1 MEEHSLYQRVAAVL
15 EQWGDVLAV
24 FMIILFALLAGMVAS
39 RVMARLAQR
48 TDPTRHV
55 WVHGFLAGASGP
67 LKTLIWVLGLAGA
80 ARLLVEHDVSSM
92 LAAVLPTAP
101 MVAVIAVVTWYFLKV
116 CTQVQENLVARARAR
131 RHELDPTATDA
142 IGKLVRASIVLTAAL
157 TVMQALGYAIAGVLA
172 FGGVGG
178 VAIGFAAQSL
188 VANLLGGLT
197 IFASRPFKVGEYIII
212 PGTELA
218 GGVEHIGWRATR
230 LIGFDC
236 KPFYVPNS
244 MFNTQ
249 PIINHSRMTAR
260 RIMETL
266 HPRYMDMGVMSRIV
280 EECRQMLREHKGIQ
294 QDFFAFNFDSC
305 GERSLQ
311 LSLYAFTVSTDYN
324 EFMNVKEDILL
335 RIADIVRRHGAQLA
349 EPVAT
354 VYAPDGL
361 FEAMPAPRQPAPV

>member
-24 FMIILFALLAGMVAS
+24 FMIILFALLAGMVVS

-55 WVHGFLAGASGP
+55 WVHGFLAGAPGP
-67 LKTLIWVLGLAGA
+67 LKALIWVLGLAGA

-116 CTQVQENLVARARAR
+116 CTQVQENLVARARVR

-157 TVMQALGYAIAGVLA
+157 TVMQALGFSIAGVLA

-178 VAIGFAAQSL
+178 IAIGFAAQSL

-266 HPRYMDMGVMSRIV
+266 HLRYMDMGVMARIV